1 MKKIYLLLIPLMAAI
16 AVWNLSSCLKK
27 PKYHE
32 DSNGG
37 GNKTTKVEEETSK
50 QEAPAEEF
58 LGGRTPWEEFYI
70 DSQQHGYANVR
81 EYTTTDSPVVKEIET
96 GEHFYGWRMEDN
108 PDWIEVYD
116 DDGNTIGYMYYY
128 CARHTGN
135 KSTNREYS
143 EPNRKDEPAD
153 NEKSSEND
161 FSSKSL
167 GGFN

>member
-1 MKKIYLLLIPLMAAI
+1 MAAI
-16 AVWNLSSCLKK
+16 AVWNLSSCIKK

-32 DSNGG
+32 DNGG

-96 GEHFYGWRMEDN
+96 GEHFYGWRMEDD

-116 DDGNTIGYMYYY
+116 DDGSIIGYMYYY

-135 KSTNREYS
+135 KSGAPAYD
-143 EPNRKDEPAD
+143 KDDDGD
-153 NEKSSEND
+153 NEKDDDEPKEPFKTSSSNTW
-161 FSSKSL
+161 S
-167 GGFN
+167 GGL